1 MKLDCV
7 LTAVN
12 ENPLYLEFVPIFIKS
27 WNKLYPDVDVKI
39 ILIANNIPENLLLYK
54 KNIILFKPI
63 ENVSTCF
70 TAQFIRLL
78 YPCILNYKNGVLITD
93 MDNLP
98 MNRTFFTKNIEN
110 IPNDKWINLR
120 DWRTRDQICMCWQV
134 ATPDTWK
141 QVFHIDNLQDIKET
155 LINVNNNIDYK
166 DGSTDRFWFTDQ
178 LYLYEKVM
186 AWNKTT
192 NNYLF
197 LKDKETGVNRLCRSS
212 FNISN
217 VTKTN
222 ITAGNYSDYHMLR
235 PMSKYSDINWKIY
248 NLLP

>member
-1 MKLDCV
+1 
-7 LTAVN
+7 
-12 ENPLYLEFVPIFIKS
+12 
-27 WNKLYPDVDVKI
+27 
-39 ILIANNIPENLLLYK
+39 
-54 KNIILFKPI
+54 
-63 ENVSTCF
+63 
-70 TAQFIRLL
+70 
-78 YPCILNYKNGVLITD
+78 
-93 MDNLP
+93 
-98 MNRTFFTKNIEN
+98 
-110 IPNDKWINLR
+110 
-120 DWRTRDQICMCWQV
+120 
-134 ATPDTWK
+134 
-141 QVFHIDNLQDIKET
+141 
-155 LINVNNNIDYK
+155 
-166 DGSTDRFWFTDQ
+166 
-178 LYLYEKVM
+178 M

>member
-1 MKLDCV
+1 
-7 LTAVN
+7 
-12 ENPLYLEFVPIFIKS
+12 
-27 WNKLYPDVDVKI
+27 
-39 ILIANNIPENLLLYK
+39 
-54 KNIILFKPI
+54 
-63 ENVSTCF
+63 
-70 TAQFIRLL
+70 
-78 YPCILNYKNGVLITD
+78 

-110 IPNDKWINLR
+110 IPHDKWINLR
-120 DWRTRDQICMCWQV
+120 DWRTRDQICMMWQV

-166 DGSTDRFWFTDQ
+166 DGSTDRYWFTDQ
-178 LYLYEKVM
+178 LFLYEKVM

-197 LKDKETGVNRLCRSS
+197 LKDNETGFNRLCRSR
-212 FNISN
+212 FNISD
-217 VTKTN
+217 VTRTN
-222 ITAGNYSDYHMLR
+222 IAAGDYSDYHMLR